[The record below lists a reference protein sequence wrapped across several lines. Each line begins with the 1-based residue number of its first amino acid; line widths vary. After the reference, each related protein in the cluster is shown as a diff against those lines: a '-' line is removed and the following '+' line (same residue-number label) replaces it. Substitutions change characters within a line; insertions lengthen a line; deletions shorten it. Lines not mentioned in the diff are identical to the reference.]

1 MSVDNWSCP
10 NCTLINNIQEH
21 CCKACLYS
29 FNKNNRNGFLR
40 KLKLPHFS
48 VNSALEKLDSA
59 LDLITNSPGRSSTSQ
74 QNVQIYPQLNHSP
87 AIWKCSSCSQLNNH
101 SGKKCVW
108 CNLARETGKF
118 NF

>member
-1 MSVDNWSCP
+1 V
-10 NCTLINNIQEH
+10 
-21 CCKACLYS
+21 
-29 FNKNNRNGFLR
+29 
-40 KLKLPHFS
+40 PHFS

-74 QNVQIYPQLNHSP
+74 QNVQIYPQFNHSP

-101 SGKKCVW
+101 SGKRCVW

-118 NF
+118 NL